1 MADARTVAN
10 RFLELASTKG
20 RSLTPMQLLKLVY
33 IAHGWML
40 GLTDQ
45 PLINQKVEAW
55 QYGPV
60 IRDLYNSVRMYGRDP
75 INAPVWSPGSDLTPA
90 QRHMIDQVYDIYGDL
105 NGIQLSNITH
115 MSGTPWD
122 RTYRPGAFGSIID
135 NAVIEDHYKQLARER
150 NEAEP
155 VK

>member
-10 RFLELASTKG
+10 RFLELAEKRG
-20 RSLTPMQLLKLVY
+20 QSLTPMQLLKLVY

-40 GLTDQ
+40 GLTGH
-45 PLINQKVEAW
+45 PLINQEVEAW

-60 IRDLYNSVRMYGRDP
+60 IRDLYNAVRVHGRNP
-75 INAPVWSPGSDLTPA
+75 IFGKVWTPA
-90 QRHMIDQVYDIYGDL
+90 EQLSPAQINMIDQVYDLYGEL

-115 MSGTPWD
+115 MPGTPWD

-135 NAVIEDHYKQLARER
+135 NSVIKDHYKQLAEQR
-150 NEAEP
+150 NGAR
-155 VK
+155 VN